1 MRRLVPGASKL
12 AKALLGRWIC
22 DRRGSVSMMFVVL
35 IIPLIACVGM
45 AVDLGRAYR
54 IRAIAQ
60 NAIDSAVLAAGK
72 AAQTNSSTP
81 LTSATTAATNY
92 FNAAKPTNVLSST
105 ISFSGN
111 ANNTVF
117 TVTGTTWVS
126 TPFLSILSRLSNAG
140 AEAGAPSAC
149 GSKYACLK
157 VVTTASASIAA
168 GGNGGS
174 NVEVALM
181 LDVTGSM
188 DGSKITTLISAAN
201 DLVDTIIW
209 TDQSQYTS
217 RVAIAPFAPTVNVG
231 NYFTAIT
238 GSSTSQS
245 SQSCGWSGWGWNAQW
260 TCWTNNFS
268 IGPCVVDRTGTQ
280 AYTDAVPA
288 TGQYLPSYYSATGS
302 TSSTCTPTTSIVPL
316 TSDKTTLHTAI
327 NSLDANGGTAGALG
341 TAFAYYLLSPNWAT
355 IWGTASAPGSY
366 SDLTTLNSNGAPKLQ
381 KYAILMTD
389 GDYNIMGGQNAS
401 TSTANTA
408 ALSLCTAMKNRSIV
422 VYTVGF
428 ELSNNTAKTM
438 LTSCATSSSYFYDAS
453 SEAALVA
460 AFRDIALKISSL
472 RLTN

>member
-1 MRRLVPGASKL
+1 MRRFQAGAKS
-12 AKALLGRWIC
+12 LLRRWLL
-22 DRRGSVSMMFVVL
+22 DRAGNISMMFVVL
-35 IIPLIACVGM
+35 IIPLVACVGM

-72 AAQTNSSTP
+72 AAQTNVSAP
-81 LTSATTAATNY
+81 LTAATTAATNY

-105 ISFSGN
+105 IGFAGN
-111 ANNTVF
+111 GTNTEF
-117 TVTGTTWVS
+117 TVTGTTWVA

-140 AEAGAPSAC
+140 AEAGAPASCA
-149 GSKYACLK
+149 SKYGCLK
-157 VVTTASASIAA
+157 IVTTATASIAA

-174 NVEVALM
+174 NVEISLM

-217 RVAIAPFAPTVNVG
+217 RVAIVPFAPTVNAG
-231 NYFTAIT
+231 SYFTAIT
-238 GSSTSQS
+238 GESTSQS
-245 SQSCGWSGWGWNAQW
+245 TSCGWGGGWGWGW
-260 TCWTNNFS
+260 GWGWGGGSSCSVT
-268 IGPCVVDRTGTQ
+268 IGPCVVDRTGTN
-280 AYTDAVPA
+280 AYTDVAPA
-288 TGQYLPSYYSATGS
+288 SGTYLPSLYSATGS
-302 TSSTCTPTTSIVPL
+302 TSSTCTPSTAIVPL
-316 TSDKTTLHTAI
+316 TSDKTVLHATI
-327 NSLDANGGTAGALG
+327 NSLTASGGTAGPLG
-341 TAFAYYLLSPNWAT
+341 TAFAYYLLSPDWASV
-355 IWGTASAPGSY
+355 WGTASTPAPY
-366 SDLTTLNSNGAPKLQ
+366 SDLTTLNSQGAPKLQ

-389 GDYNIMGGQNAS
+389 GDYNIMSGSNAS

-408 ALSLCTAMKNRSIV
+408 ALALCTAMKNRGIV

-428 ELSNNTAKTM
+428 EVGTTAKTM
-438 LTSCATSSSYFYDAS
+438 LTSCATSSGHFYDAS
-453 SEAALVA
+453 SESALIA